1 VQGCGR
7 RRGVLRGRGSSARAA
22 TSRSTPPTSWPASTS
37 ASRSTALQQC
47 SRATTSARRGRPS
60 SSAWRTGR
68 WCDYRSWHRHRLRQ
82 GLRAIPTS
90 TRRRTEANIRGG
102 GAKRAAEASTKFA
115 RALMERWRRYST
127 VPTHFYRVREVI
139 RRLLRQPY
147 GSILVYARILSCT
160 PGLCCKCDF
169 IILPF

>member
-1 VQGCGR
+1 VRGCGR

-60 SSAWRTGR
+60 SSAWRAGR

-82 GLRAIPTS
+82 GLRSSCHSHLHASENGSKYTG
-90 TRRRTEANIRGG
+90 RRGEARCRGLHEICASAYGTVETLQYSPNAFLPSAG
-102 GAKRAAEASTKFA
+102 GDTASPET
-115 RALMERWRRYST
+115 ALW
-127 VPTHFYRVREVI
+127 
-139 RRLLRQPY
+139 
-147 GSILVYARILSCT
+147 
-160 PGLCCKCDF
+160 
-169 IILPF
+169 